1 MRDRNQA
8 RASRLEVAAGT
19 KKLKIHEAQH
29 ETGKFLCRACFLP
42 FAQARHAHAHKRE
55 DYKSEK
61 FDAYRHD
68 KKRTLQCPES
78 RCGKVFDGKA
88 ILNKHNKGTHGTG
101 SKECEICGMKYHRG
115 YVHPGLTT
123 GDDDTCPGYVV
134 VKKGDSSKQVGG
146 SVATAAS
153 RKLSGVGLGLI
164 GELQNH
170 HSLWSR
176 WSCSI
181 ALCISIGSSN
191 NGRCGMRVDVTK
203 LRTWGGR

>member
-1 MRDRNQA
+1 
-8 RASRLEVAAGT
+8 
-19 KKLKIHEAQH
+19 
-29 ETGKFLCRACFLP
+29 
-42 FAQARHAHAHKRE
+42 
-55 DYKSEK
+55 
-61 FDAYRHD
+61 
-68 KKRTLQCPES
+68 
-78 RCGKVFDGKA
+78 
-88 ILNKHNKGTHGTG
+88 
-101 SKECEICGMKYHRG
+101 MKYHRG

-153 RKLSGVGLGLI
+153 RKLSGVGLVLM

-170 HSLWSR
+170 HSLWTMC
-176 WSCSI
+176 SCSI

-191 NGRCGMRVDVTK
+191 HGRCGMRVDVTK